1 MKLRGSLTES
11 TLRELLL
18 KSWAAIKKNEGNI
31 LKVLEGKFGK
41 IESAFILSWTP
52 EQHEDLYIV
61 LVAGKYVVSF
71 EVSKNNLE
79 LVDYSCVGVND
90 YQRKALSRSSR
101 IQLAVALDLST
112 ERLL

>member
-11 TLRELLL
+11 TLRELLV

-31 LKVLEGKFGK
+31 LTVLEGKFGK

-52 EQHEDLYIV
+52 EQYEDLYTV
-61 LVAGKYVVSF
+61 LVGGKYVVSF

-79 LVDYSCVGVND
+79 LVDYFCMDVND
-90 YQRKALSRSSR
+90 YQKKILSRSSR
-101 IQLAVALDLST
+101 IQLVVALDLSAGC
-112 ERLL
+112 LL